1 MKKLLVIISALTAG
15 LFSVAKADVTISGSG
30 GIGIASGSGGNSTVM
45 NGATVS
51 FGLSS
56 DLGNGVVVST
66 SGALSLDS
74 DAAVASAQGV
84 VDGLHTFSIATGG
97 STVVIG
103 SDVDIAGDGVG
114 ELGSVASDLNDIGG
128 YGSVTVGAGLA
139 EEDGYGVGLTTA
151 VGAATFTASYILDTG
166 GVSGG
171 ANVAP
176 DNNAVTD
183 GTDTATGFQVSV
195 PMGGMTITAGYA
207 SDDISATG
215 GTTTGVELSMALG
228 GGTLKLGTFD
238 TNKNLSVPD
247 TKGYG
252 ATYATTMG
260 SASVSVG
267 YRNREDTTNSNTSTV
282 TSASVSQSIGAGASL
297 FLDMANYSGWSET
310 VASSGVSDN
319 GTNLAIGTS
328 FSF

>member
-30 GIGIASGSGGNSTVM
+30 GLGIASGSGGNSTIM

-56 DLGNGVVVST
+56 DLGNGVVVSS
-66 SGALSLDS
+66 SGAISLDS
-74 DAAVASAQGV
+74 NDAVTGAASG

-103 SDVDIAGDGVG
+103 QDVDIAGDGVG
-114 ELGSVASDLNDIGG
+114 ELGSVSSDLNDIGG

-139 EEDGYGVGLTTA
+139 EEDGYGIGITTA

-166 GVSGG
+166 AGS
-171 ANVAP
+171 AP
-176 DNNAVTD
+176 DNNAVTG

-195 PMGGMTITAGYA
+195 PLGGMTITAGYG
-207 SDDISATG
+207 SDDIAATG
-215 GTTTGVELSMALG
+215 GTTTGIEVSMALG
-228 GGTLKLGTFD
+228 GGTLALGTYD
-238 TNKNLSVPD
+238 TNKNLSVAD

-252 ATYATTMG
+252 ATYSTTLG
-260 SASVSVG
+260 SATVKVG

-282 TSASVSQSIGAGASL
+282 TSASISQSIGAGASI

>member
-30 GIGIASGSGGNSTVM
+30 GIGVASGSGGNSTVM

-66 SGALSLDS
+66 SGAISLDS
-74 DAAVASAQGV
+74 NDAVTGAAGG

-103 SDVDIAGDGVG
+103 KDVDIAGDGVG

-128 YGSVTVGAGLA
+128 YGTGSVGAGLNQ
-139 EEDGYGVGLTTA
+139 EDGYGVGLTTA

-171 ANVAP
+171 VNVEP

-195 PMGGMTITAGYA
+195 PMGGMTIVAGYA
-207 SDDISATG
+207 SDDITASG
-215 GTTTGVELSMALG
+215 GTTTGIEVSMALG
-228 GGTLKLGTFD
+228 GGTLALGTYD
-238 TNKNLSVPD
+238 TNKNASVAD

-252 ATYATTMG
+252 ATYSTTLG
-260 SASVSVG
+260 SAAVKVG

-282 TSASVSQSIGAGASL
+282 TSASISQSIGAGASI
-297 FLDMANYSGWSET
+297 FLDMANYSGYTS
-310 VASSGVSDN
+310 AGGS

>member
-30 GIGIASGSGGNSTVM
+30 GIGIASGSGGNSTIM

-66 SGALSLDS
+66 SGAISLDS
-74 DAAVASAQGV
+74 NDAVSGAAGS

-97 STVVIG
+97 STVKVG
-103 SDVDIAGDGVG
+103 QDVDIAGDGVG
-114 ELGSVASDLNDIGG
+114 ETGSVASDLNDIGG
-128 YGSVTVGAGLA
+128 YGTGSVGAGLK

-166 GVSGG
+166 AGS
-171 ANVAP
+171 AP

-183 GTDTATGFQVSV
+183 GTDTATGFQVSI

-207 SDDISATG
+207 SDDIAATG

-238 TNKNLSVPD
+238 TNKNLAVAD

-267 YRNREDTTNSNTSTV
+267 YRNREDTTNSRTSTV

-297 FLDMANYSGWSET
+297 FLDVANYSGYTTSADT
-310 VASSGVSDN
+310 